1 MKEYE
6 CKNKIGSQP
15 TMFFEANRELSGFN
29 MKCNEFGKFDFV
41 NITENWNICL
51 QDIECT
57 VVPPEIPTDP
67 EYVLWKD
74 DGRVKVERYV
84 YPLPVAPIV
93 ETFTSEHNRSLLPR
107 NYNAKLV

>member
-1 MKEYE
+1 
-6 CKNKIGSQP
+6 
-15 TMFFEANRELSGFN
+15 

-51 QDIECT
+51 VDIECT
-57 VVPPEIPTDP
+57 EVPPEIPTNP
-67 EYVLWKD
+67 EYVLRKD
-74 DGRVKVERYV
+74 DGRVKVERYE